1 MSASALRT
9 SGKTRTDTAAVGVS
23 LHTSCLQHVVVRCMP
38 ADIEGLKHSLVWAPL
53 FTQAA
58 GCDASPAWAGASAS
72 SSVTMR
78 QRTLPCRCR
87 CPQAP
92 SMGVSSDGA
101 DQDGW
106 WPPGQRTRG
115 PDWRPRRRRCAQ
127 TAVYG
132 LRVGL
137 SSLTIRCCSCGSQLS
152 DGDEVPVYAYRTVV
166 TSRPSRYSVS
176 RATLMV
182 TSRMVLLRQRR
193 IGTHT
198 AMCVVNDP
206 DMTPVSRSANRDRVY
221 FVCSQCVFSR
231 PTSSTFEQH
240 PFCRRL
246 WTNRESHTRLS
257 RSESCYTNLPAR

>member
-1 MSASALRT
+1 LIPVAIHRTSERQDSKSSGIRTATTISTTSKQRARMRSGSAAGIGIQTHIHSERIFIRHQKRDQTMQCWIPQPIPIRRPCLPERLPMSASALRT

-166 TSRPSRYSVS
+166 TSRPSRYSAS
-176 RATLMV
+176 
-182 TSRMVLLRQRR
+182 
-193 IGTHT
+193 
-198 AMCVVNDP
+198 
-206 DMTPVSRSANRDRVY
+206 
-221 FVCSQCVFSR
+221 
-231 PTSSTFEQH
+231 
-240 PFCRRL
+240 
-246 WTNRESHTRLS
+246 
-257 RSESCYTNLPAR
+257 